1 MLFRSA
7 ALVGSNHHLAP
18 IPGED
23 FQMFEKDLPGHNTNG
38 FAPEQKVGD
47 LPFET
52 CETINNT
59 WGFNLQDNAHK
70 SKTDLIKY
78 LVRAS
83 GYGANFLLNVG
94 PMPDGRIQPEHQKL
108 LKEMGSWLQIN
119 GETIYG
125 TRGGPLTPRTWGVCT
140 QKENKIYLH
149 ILNWEDE
156 SLTVPKLGK
165 KVVSAKMFSDKSV
178 VRFTENEMGLTIR
191 VPKDKRQEI
200 DTIVELEVK

>member
-1 MLFRSA
+1 M
-7 ALVGSNHHLAP
+7 
-18 IPGED
+18 
-23 FQMFEKDLPGHNTNG
+23 LPGYNTNG
-38 FAPEQKVGD
+38 FAPEQKVGA

-70 SKTDLIKY
+70 SKADLIRY

-108 LKEMGSWLQIN
+108 LKEMGGWLQTN

-140 QKENKIYLH
+140 QKGNKIYLH

-191 VPKDKRQEI
+191 VPKDKRQDI